1 MGYQVLGTLGQGAR
15 STVYSV
21 KDNKDQLYA
30 LKRVVKSKPEDQRF
44 VDQAITEHEVCVKLD
59 HPSIR
64 KSYKLLYQRQF
75 LRVKE
80 IYVVMEL
87 VDGTPLE
94 DTRFTSMMDVCKIC
108 QQIATGLIH
117 MHKVGFVH
125 ADMKPRN
132 VLITSRNQVKII
144 DFGQSCRAGTVKE
157 RIQGTIDFIAP
168 EQVKREEITPR
179 TDVYNFG
186 ATMYWLLTGRFV
198 PSAYSKQVV
207 SSETT
212 SAVSKRAEEPFKPP
226 REYNPSVPP
235 ALSMLVVDCVRDSPA
250 DRPDSMQSVFDRL
263 NFAIMQVSADAKLG
277 DPAGMQRQSK
287 KSDSADADLSDIEA
301 ELDKLANQN
310 RREQRPSR

>member
-21 KDNKDQLYA
+21 KDSKDQLYA

-44 VDQAITEHEVCVKLD
+44 VDQAITEHEVCTKLD
-59 HPSIR
+59 HPTIR

-80 IYVVMEL
+80 IYVLMEL

-94 DTRFTSMMDVCKIC
+94 DIKLSSMMDVCKIC
-108 QQIATGLIH
+108 QHIATGLVH
-117 MHKVGFVH
+117 MHKSGFVH

-132 VLITSRNQVKII
+132 VLITPRGQVKII
-144 DFGQSCRAGTVKE
+144 DFGQSCRSGTVKE

-179 TDVYNFG
+179 TDIYNFG

-207 SSETT
+207 SQETT

-235 ALSMLVVDCVRDSPA
+235 ALSMLVVDCVRENA
-250 DRPDSMQSVFDRL
+250 TDRPDSMQSVFERL
-263 NFAIMQVSADAKLG
+263 NFAIMQVSADAKLVNG
-277 DPAGMQRQSK
+277 GALPRPK
-287 KSDSADADLSDIEA
+287 KGDSADADLSDIEA

-310 RREQRPSR
+310 RREQRPR